1 MGKLSAAIIIIMKLI
16 TGPLPEEGETEA
28 IMLGPAGIYAHAVST
43 EAIRRDNG
51 RYILYIIILNQSNP
65 RVEN

>member
-1 MGKLSAAIIIIMKLI
+1 
-16 TGPLPEEGETEA
+16 
-28 IMLGPAGIYAHAVST
+28 MLGPAGIYAHAVST

-51 RYILYIIILNQSNP
+51 RYILYIIILNQFNP